1 MTMNR
6 PVGNPDVA
14 HATKLA
20 ALRPDLA
27 ALQAE
32 VGTSVPAGAVAE
44 IQKVKNDVRL
54 PSQAMHAALLAADAQ
69 PPAAAQPAAGGPRSI
84 ETQWSVAARA
94 IGAVLADLQA
104 EPEPVR
110 GSAPLWASAQK
121 APSAPMLAAALDKA
135 LSGSGLFYESHLLE
149 FAMGLRSVAQLADEP
164 QMRLTQQQLHLQQ
177 PESGGAKPQPP
188 ALQAAQAPPA
198 TAAAAAAAAVAQA
211 PALPGAAATAVP
223 SGAAPRGDLAQPPA
237 PPVLAPNQAPG
248 MPTHLAALPAGDAP
262 GLPGERAAADAGA
275 SSARAAAAAPALEV
289 IHPQTTALVHQQLD
303 LLATTVF
310 RWTGQ
315 AWPDVPM
322 TWSVEPEHESP
333 ANEAEARGANE
344 AQAPRRWVTTVS
356 LVLPRLGAVDL
367 RLSLMGEQVQAQL
380 AASEA
385 GTLAR
390 LQGGGG
396 ELGPRLEA
404 AGLRLQDLQITA
416 MPAEAELHQ

>member
-1 MTMNR
+1 MNR
-6 PVGNPDVA
+6 PVGTPDAV

-54 PSQAMHAALLAADAQ
+54 PSQAMHAALLLADAQ
-69 PPAAAQPAAGGPRSI
+69 PPAPAQPPAGGPRSI

-104 EPEPVR
+104 DPEPVR

-121 APSAPMLAAALDKA
+121 APPAPVLAAALDKA

-164 QMRLTQQQLHLQQ
+164 QMRLTQQHQQQQQ
-177 PESGGAKPQPP
+177 PESAGAKPQPP
-188 ALQAAQAPPA
+188 ALQAAQAQP
-198 TAAAAAAAAVAQA
+198 AAAAAAAVAQA
-211 PALPGAAATAVP
+211 QVLPGATASAAP
-223 SGAAPRGDLAQPPA
+223 SAAAPRGDLAQVPNPA
-237 PPVLAPNQAPG
+237 VAAPNQVPG
-248 MPTHLAALPAGDAP
+248 TPTHHAALPAGEAP

-275 SSARAAAAAPALEV
+275 SAARAAAAAAAPALEV
-289 IHPQTTALVHQQLD
+289 IHPQTTTLVHQQLD

-322 TWSVEPEHESP
+322 TWSVEPEDEPP

-367 RLSLMGEQVQAQL
+367 RLSLLGEQVQAQL

-396 ELGPRLEA
+396 ELGPRLET
-404 AGLRLQDLQITA
+404 AGLRLQELQIMA
-416 MPAEAELHQ
+416 MPAAAELHQ